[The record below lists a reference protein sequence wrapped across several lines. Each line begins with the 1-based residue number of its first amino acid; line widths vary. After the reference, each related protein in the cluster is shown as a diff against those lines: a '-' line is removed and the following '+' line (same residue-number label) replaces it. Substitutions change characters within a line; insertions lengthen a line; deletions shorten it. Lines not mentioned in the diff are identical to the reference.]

1 MMGFPLNFI
10 NSFGETWE
18 YYFLDHLIM
27 GRFIGEITPVIYD
40 VIHSTFEKHIPGI
53 LLLIDFEKGI

>member
-18 YYFLDHLIM
+18 YYFLDHLIIM

-53 LLLIDFEKGI
+53 L